1 MLLKTVCLSLV
12 TLAAGQVVPGNVPG
26 LVPGSPAANQWW
38 SNQLIWQQQQV
49 NARGKRQ
56 ASLPVTP
63 GNIAGL
69 TEGTPAAAQ
78 WWAAQQN
85 HSLQLTPGNIA
96 GLVPGSL
103 AAAQWWN
110 AQNIHRGQLA
120 HHVGK
125 RQATEWPAGVSPASC
140 PNFPYCNLSA
150 AAPIGYVNTAGF
162 PAGVSAAACPGY
174 PYC

>member
-1 MLLKTVCLSLV
+1 MLVKTVCLSLV
-12 TLAAGQVVPGNVPG
+12 ALAAGQVVPGNVPG

-56 ASLPVTP
+56 ASLP
-63 GNIAGL
+63 
-69 TEGTPAAAQ
+69 
-78 WWAAQQN
+78 
-85 HSLQLTPGNIA
+85 LTPGNIA